1 MPIVTEIR
9 QQKNKNRANVYL
21 DGVFGFGID
30 LDNLVLSGIKV
41 NKEFSQTEVEKIIK
55 KAEFQKTYDKFLKFA
70 TLRPRSEKELR
81 DWLKRKKVHQSLHKD
96 LFNRLKHLELVNDL
110 EFAKWWVEQ
119 RQSFRPKS
127 KRILNSELR
136 VKGIKKEIIEKVIEG
151 EKIDEEKIAKQ
162 LLEKKSY
169 KWKNLPAREAK
180 QKKTQYLMGKGF
192 SWGIISK
199 IFKNELEDFD

>member
-1 MPIVTEIR
+1 MPIITLIKPQRNGRRV
-9 QQKNKNRANVYL
+9 NVYL

-41 NKEFSQTEVEKIIK
+41 NKEFTEEEIKKIIK

-81 DWLKRKKVHQSLHKD
+81 DWLKRKKVHESLHKD
-96 LFNRLKHLELVNDL
+96 LFNRLKHLDLINDL

-119 RQSFRPKS
+119 RQAFRPKS

-136 VKGIKKEIIEKVIEG
+136 MKGIKKEIIEKVLGE
-151 EKIDEEKIAKQ
+151 EKIDEEKIARQ
-162 LLEKKSY
+162 LLEKKAY
-169 KWKNLPAREAK
+169 KWKGLEPYKAK
-180 QKKTQYLMGKGF
+180 QKMSQYLAGKGF
-192 SWGIISK
+192 SWEIISK
-199 IFKNELEDFD
+199 IFKDFSLND